1 MRRVQLALGAAVV
14 AGLGAIAGT
23 VWVGAGVREETV
35 VAKPYEEGL
44 RHDAERRARSALGL
58 SVAIDGEPLE
68 AGAGPLAFVLSDRGG
83 APVDDAAV
91 EVLASRPG
99 TSRGPLAA
107 RARAAG
113 AGRYVADLALP
124 AAGPWDVRFD
134 VVRGDDRV
142 RLERRLAVRAAC
154 DAGAGPC
161 TQPLAGGGEVTLELS
176 PRPLRTMAELTVRV
190 LVRAPGGAGEAER
203 VDVSFAMPGMEM
215 GENRAVLSAA
225 GPGRWEGTAVL
236 VRCPSGRRG
245 WIADVSVARGAPPAR
260 AARFALT
267 VEE

>member
-1 MRRVQLALGAAVV
+1 VKRVNVALGAAV
-14 AGLGAIAGT
+14 AAALGAIAGT
-23 VWVGAGVREETV
+23 IWVGAGVREETV

-58 SVAIDGEPLE
+58 SVAVDGEPLE
-68 AGAGPLAFVLSDRGG
+68 AGAGSLAFVLSDRTG
-83 APVDDAAV
+83 AAVDDAAV

-99 TSRGPLAA
+99 TSRAPLAA
-107 RARAAG
+107 RARAEG

-134 VVRGDDRV
+134 VVRGEHRV

-154 DAGAGPC
+154 DAGSGPC
-161 TQPLAGGGEVTLELS
+161 TRPLAGGGEVTLELS
-176 PRPLRTMAELTVRV
+176 PRPLRTMAELSVRV
-190 LVRAPGGAGEAER
+190 LLRAPAGAGEADR
-203 VDVSFAMPGMEM
+203 VDVSFEMPGMDM
-215 GENRAVLSAA
+215 GENRTALSRT

-245 WIADVSVARGAPPAR
+245 WVADVAVGRGAPAR

>member
-1 MRRVQLALGAAVV
+1 VKRVQLALGAAVV
-14 AGLGAIAGT
+14 AALGAIAGT

-44 RHDAERRARSALGL
+44 RHDDERRARSALGL

-68 AGAGPLAFVLSDRGG
+68 AGAGPLAFVLSHRGG

-99 TSRGPLAA
+99 TSRAPLAA

-154 DAGAGPC
+154 DVGAGPC

-176 PRPLRTMAELTVRV
+176 PRPLRTMAALEVRV

-215 GENRAVLSAA
+215 GANRAVLSAA

-245 WIADVSVARGAPPAR
+245 WVADVAVARGASPAR